1 MLFGFWNE
9 HPYSQAI
16 LYLSSPAT
24 NIGMIYAYIKFETDL
39 LSDIVL
45 K

>member
-1 MLFGFWNE
+1 MIFGFWNE
-9 HPYSQAI
+9 HPCSQAI
-16 LYLSSPAT
+16 LYLSSLAT
-24 NIGMIYAYIKFETDL
+24 NFVMIYVKFEADL

>member
-1 MLFGFWNE
+1 MIFGFWNE

-24 NIGMIYAYIKFETDL
+24 NVEMIYIQFEADL
-39 LSDIVL
+39 L
-45 K
+45 